1 MKETYERKA
10 SHRIRVRSFKY
21 RNGSIYRNG
30 HSSECGIEYF
40 ECILYAQ
47 RSFKSSE
54 HINEKGNGPYRG
66 FGFLSIFSDPIDL
79 VHRDPSDS
87 KSNSFSYVIT
97 YNCL

>member
-10 SHRIRVRSFKY
+10 SHRIRVRSSKY

-30 HSSECGIEYF
+30 HSSVALSALNAFYMHKKC
-40 ECILYAQ
+40 L
-47 RSFKSSE
+47 RSCKSSE

-79 VHRDPSDS
+79 A
-87 KSNSFSYVIT
+87 T
-97 YNCL
+97 